1 MTPPTPAPQSVWDKL
16 SLGRLKWVAL
26 FIVLAVAAAFGG
38 LDAVDR
44 VTPVA
49 MGQTYDDGPL
59 RITARSAAI
68 PTAVDG
74 FASLDEQCR
83 FLTVDVTIE
92 NVADRSVTLP
102 NALPIAG
109 TPVDCTGSRP
119 QAITNTFG
127 IHGIPAFFK
136 GAIRVRDGQ
145 SMPSVEPGFTTD
157 YRLVWAVPA
166 TDLAQRPQISLR
178 MPVMTEFISTF
189 RIADGWG
196 GDADAYGDLDLTP
209 AVYE

>member
-1 MTPPTPAPQSVWDKL
+1 VWDKL
-16 SLGRLKWVAL
+16 SLDRLKWVAL

-59 RITARSAAI
+59 RITARSAAL
-68 PTAVDG
+68 PPAVDG
-74 FASLDEQCR
+74 LASLDEQCR

-92 NVADRSVTLP
+92 SATDRSVTLP
-102 NALPIAG
+102 SALPIVG

-119 QAITNTFG
+119 LTISNTFG
-127 IHGIPAFFK
+127 IHGIPAYFK
-136 GAIRVRDGQ
+136 GAVRRHDGQ
-145 SMPSVEPGFTTD
+145 TMPSVEPGFTTD

-166 TDLAQRPQISLR
+166 ADLTQRPQISLR

-189 RIADGWG
+189 RIAEGWG
-196 GDADAYGDLDLTP
+196 GDADAYGNLDLAP